1 MGKINGGSG
10 RRARGEYDPN
20 EVSKTLKELAN
31 GAKLGEGRVDRWGI
45 KGELDLIKIC
55 CIYVW
60 NSQKHYIGTK
70 EMGN

>member
-31 GAKLGEGRVDRWGI
+31 GAKLGEGRVDR
-45 KGELDLIKIC
+45 
-55 CIYVW
+55 
-60 NSQKHYIGTK
+60 
-70 EMGN
+70 